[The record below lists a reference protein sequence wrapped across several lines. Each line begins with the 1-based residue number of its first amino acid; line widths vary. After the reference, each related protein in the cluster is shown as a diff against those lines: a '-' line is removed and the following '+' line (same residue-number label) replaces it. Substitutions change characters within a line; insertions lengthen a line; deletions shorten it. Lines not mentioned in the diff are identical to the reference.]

1 MRRSGA
7 GAALLALAMACA
19 CGVPSENRA
28 RHIPDEAVPFGL
40 LSSAPAAVATP
51 QRGQRLMAI
60 FFVREDRLIRVERRV
75 AAEPD
80 PVLALDSLV
89 RGPTPTETQAGIG
102 TAALGAPLSV
112 HQGPDPTTVSVD
124 LGQQIGE
131 IPSQI
136 QVLTF
141 AQIVYTLVE
150 LPGVEAVTFTLDG
163 EPVDVLRGDGSLTEA
178 PVTPADYAELA
189 PG

>member
-19 CGVPSENRA
+19 CGVPNENRA
-28 RHIPDEAVPFGL
+28 RRIPDETVPFGL
-40 LSSAPAAVATP
+40 LSSAPVAVTTP
-51 QRGQRLMAI
+51 QPGQRLMAI
-60 FFVREDRLIRVERRV
+60 FFVRGDRLIRVERRV

-80 PVLALDSLV
+80 PALALDVLV
-89 RGPTPTETQAGIG
+89 RGPSAAETQAGIG
-102 TAALGAPLSV
+102 TAALDAPLSV
-112 HQGPDPTTVSVD
+112 HWGPDPATVSVD

-131 IPSQI
+131 IPTQI
-136 QVLTF
+136 QVLAF
-141 AQIVYTLVE
+141 AQIVYTLAE

-163 EPVDVLRGDGSLTEA
+163 EPVDVLRGDGSLAEA

-189 PG
+189 PR